1 MRCRFGCLF
10 HYCLGISSVLFSQI
24 RPVVQGGVFACGVL
38 LRVFAAFLGV
48 RGFREGQ
55 RQEGA
60 RSIISVIWG
69 SVHSSDVFTDGGDVI
84 WVLMGKSR
92 FLRTH
97 LRFMDK
103 CARMMAA

>member
-1 MRCRFGCLF
+1 LA
-10 HYCLGISSVLFSQI
+10 VFSI
-24 RPVVQGGVFACGVL
+24 VVWGSALSCFLKSGRSFRGVFACGVL

-69 SVHSSDVFTDGGDVI
+69 SVHSSDVFTDGGDAI

-97 LRFMDK
+97 LQFRDK